1 MCIRDRLAV
10 NRPASEDEPEII
22 DSDEARKLFG
32 DLPVQAL
39 EERHL
44 DTGQLQGE
52 IWRVFVFAML
62 LFLLAEAILIL
73 PPRRVAPGQ
82 TAAPAKTKQREA
94 QLA

>member
-1 MCIRDRLAV
+1 
-10 NRPASEDEPEII
+10 
-22 DSDEARKLFG
+22 
-32 DLPVQAL
+32 VQTL
-39 EERHL
+39 QERHL
-44 DTGQLQGE
+44 ETGQLQGE

-62 LFLLAEAILIL
+62 LFLLAEAVLIL